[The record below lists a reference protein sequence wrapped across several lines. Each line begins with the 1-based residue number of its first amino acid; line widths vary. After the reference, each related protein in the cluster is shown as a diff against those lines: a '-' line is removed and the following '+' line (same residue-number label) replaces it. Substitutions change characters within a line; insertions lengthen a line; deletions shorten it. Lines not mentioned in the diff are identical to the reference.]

1 MPETRHAERAAGTLR
16 LGSVGGIEVLVSSSW
31 FLVVVVLSVAMSA
44 RVEQAQP
51 GLGSGRFAIGA
62 VMAVIVYAC
71 VLVHEGAH
79 ALVARHFGHSV
90 ESITLNI
97 VGGRTVVAGEA
108 ETPSREFWTAVAGP
122 VASLVLGAASLAALA
137 ATPDGVLRLLVEAL
151 VFANLVLGLL
161 DLIPSPPL
169 DGGRMV
175 RALGWRLGGSRAR
188 GSRTAGWAG
197 RGVAVLIMFYPS
209 LREPLFGA
217 PPRLVD
223 YFIAVALALF
233 LWSASSHELESAR
246 MRTLLDTV
254 VARDLARSVLTVPG
268 DLPLAEAVRRAAEAG
283 ARSIVTV
290 DSRERPQGVV
300 SEAAVEATPGGRRP
314 WVPTS
319 TVARTI
325 EQGLCL
331 PLDIT
336 GDQLLVA
343 IRATPAAE
351 YLLMDA
357 HGGVFGVLALRDVD
371 SAVRGRPA
379 GDAPSGEPVQ

>member
-1 MPETRHAERAAGTLR
+1 MREPHPPERRAGTLR
-16 LGSVGGIEVLVSSSW
+16 LGSVAGVEVLVSSSW
-31 FLVVVVLSVAMSA
+31 FIVAVVLSVAMST
-44 RVEQAQP
+44 RVEQVQP
-51 GLGSGRFAIGA
+51 GLGPGRFAVGA

-79 ALVARHFGHSV
+79 ALVARHFGHPV

-97 VGGRTVVAGEA
+97 VGGRTVVHGEA
-108 ETPSREFWTAVAGP
+108 ETPVREFWTAVAGP
-122 VASLVLGAASLAALA
+122 AASLALGAASLVALA
-137 ATPDGVLRLLVEAL
+137 AAPGGVLRLLVEAL

-188 GSRTAGWAG
+188 GSLAAGWVG
-197 RGVAVLIMFYPS
+197 RGVAVLVLFYPP
-209 LREPLFGA
+209 LREPLLGA
-217 PPRLVD
+217 PPSLVD
-223 YFIAVALALF
+223 YLLAAALALF
-233 LWSASSHELESAR
+233 LWTASSHELESAR
-246 MRTLLDTV
+246 MRAMLHGL
-254 VARDLARSVLTVPG
+254 VARDLARAVLTVPG
-268 DLPLAEAVRRAAEAG
+268 DLPLAEAVRRAAEAE

-290 DSRERPQGVV
+290 DSRERPLGVV
-300 SEAAVEATPGGRRP
+300 SEVALEATPEGRRP

-331 PLDIT
+331 PLDVT

-343 IRATPAAE
+343 INATPAAE
-351 YLLMDA
+351 YLLMDPCGA
-357 HGGVFGVLALRDVD
+357 VFGVLALRDVD
-371 SAVRGRPA
+371 RAVRGRPH
-379 GDAPSGEPVQ
+379 G